1 MHGGRML
8 KYIAFIHFAAR
19 IQAVLLGLTV
29 SVVQILAI
37 HAEKE

>member
-1 MHGGRML
+1 ML
-8 KYIAFIHFAAR
+8 KYIAFIHFAAG
-19 IQAVLLGLTV
+19 IQALLLGLTV